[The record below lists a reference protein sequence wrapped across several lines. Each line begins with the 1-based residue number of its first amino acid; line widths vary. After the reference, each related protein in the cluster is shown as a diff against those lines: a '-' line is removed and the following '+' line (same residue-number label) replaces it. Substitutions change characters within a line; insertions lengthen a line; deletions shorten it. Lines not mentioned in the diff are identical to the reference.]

1 MLEFNVSRGA
11 SAGQEVTAADVV
23 RAALVSVSAKLIG
36 LIAARAPET
45 YDRYAEFRSRSRTP
59 AATELIARVFSEIEQ
74 HEQRT
79 RRRFRS
85 RRERSRAKFTK
96 ALERF
101 VGDLLRARIG
111 TNATGRVYR
120 AVGKSSFRDAPVKY
134 DMFTKMLDGLKP
146 LGLVG
151 HRKGQTRYHETGF
164 EPGHKVTISGR
175 AARFWATP
183 KLLKLAEDHGI
194 HSSNVGDHFA
204 PEPPTNPL
212 VLRDFARGRGR
223 NRERGPII
231 KNYERTD
238 QTARL
243 EAEVR
248 ELNDF
253 LARFDLTGARHEGY
267 VRSFNNCSWKKG
279 GRLYSICEGSYQR
292 TPEAKRL
299 EMMINGEPVSEID
312 IKASH
317 LTIYHAMLG
326 EPLDGLSDPYARVN
340 IPREVAKLWCITSFG
355 NSSPRTRWSDE
366 IVENYRKATGEDLR
380 KVAKASAVSKLM
392 LEAFPALK
400 KLEGHSDIWADLQF
414 IESEAII
421 GTMLILM
428 RTHRL
433 PSFSTH
439 DGLIVPRSKA
449 DLAKTILA
457 KEYRRVVGVEPMLTV
472 EPEEVVVRGE
482 DL

>member
-1 MLEFNVSRGA
+1 LSNE
-11 SAGQEVTAADVV
+11 QHV
-23 RAALVSVSAKLIG
+23 RELARAKIVE

-45 YDRYAEFRSRSRTP
+45 SDRYAELRSRSRTP
-59 AATELIARVFSEIEQ
+59 SASELIARICTDIEH
-74 HEQRT
+74 HEQSIGSRV
-79 RRRFRS
+79 RK
-85 RRERSRAKFTK
+85 RRERSGAKFSE

-101 VGDLLRARIG
+101 VGDLLRARGG
-111 TNATGRVYR
+111 TNTTGRIFR
-120 AVGKSSFRDAPVKY
+120 SVGKSSFGDAPVKY
-134 DMFTKMLDGLKP
+134 DTFVKLLDGLKSA
-146 LGLVG
+146 GLVG
-151 HRKGQTRYHETGF
+151 HRKGRTRYQETGF
-164 EPGHKVTISGR
+164 DARVTIPGR

-183 KLLKLAEDHGI
+183 RLVKLAEDHGI
-194 HSSNVGDHFA
+194 HSGNVGDHFA

-292 TPEAKRL
+292 TPEPKRL
-299 EMMINGEPVSEID
+299 EMMVNGEPVSEID

-317 LTIYHAMLG
+317 LTIFHAMLK
-326 EPLDGLSDPYARVN
+326 EPLDGLSDPYARVD
-340 IPREVAKLWCITSFG
+340 IPRELAKLWCITSFG
-355 NSSPRTRWSDE
+355 NSSPKTRWSDD
-366 IVENYRKATGEDLR
+366 IVEDYRKATGEELR
-380 KVAKASAVSKLM
+380 KVARASAVSKLM
-392 LEAFPALK
+392 LEAFPALE
-400 KLEGHSDIWADLQF
+400 KLEEHSDIWADLQF

-428 RTHRL
+428 RTHRT

>member
-1 MLEFNVSRGA
+1 MLEFNSSRVT
-11 SAGQEVTAADVV
+11 SADEKETAADLV
-23 RAALVSVSAKLIG
+23 RAALLAVHAKLIG
-36 LIAARAPET
+36 FIAARAPET
-45 YDRYAEFRSRSRTP
+45 HDRYADLRSKCRTP
-59 AATELIARVFSEIEQ
+59 SAHQLVLRLRDEIE
-74 HEQRT
+74 HLEQKT
-79 RRRFRS
+79 RRRVRK
-85 RRERSRAKFTK
+85 RRTQSGAKFTE

-101 VGDLLRARIG
+101 VGDLLRSRVG
-111 TNATGRVYR
+111 PMATGRIFH
-120 AVGKSSFRDAPVKY
+120 ATGKSSFTNDPVKY
-134 DMFTKMLDGLKP
+134 DMFMRALEALKA

-164 EPGHKVTISGR
+164 DPGHKVTISGR

-183 KLLKLAEDHGI
+183 KLVKLAEEHGI
-194 HSSNVGDHFA
+194 RSGNVGDHFA

-212 VLRDFARGRGR
+212 VLRDFGTGRGR

-238 QTARL
+238 ETARL

-267 VRSFNNCSWKKG
+267 IRSFNNCSWKKG
-279 GRLYSICEGSYQR
+279 GRLYSICGDSYQR
-292 TPEAKRL
+292 TPEPKRL

-317 LTIYHAMLG
+317 LTIYHAMIG
-326 EPLDGLSDPYARVN
+326 EPLDGLSDPYVRVN

-355 NSSPRTRWSDE
+355 NSSPRTRWSEE
-366 IVENYRKATGEDLR
+366 IVENYRKATDEDLR

-400 KLEGHSDIWADLQF
+400 KLEDHSDIWADLQF

-428 RTHRL
+428 RTHRI

-472 EPEEVVVRGE
+472 EPEEVVVRAE